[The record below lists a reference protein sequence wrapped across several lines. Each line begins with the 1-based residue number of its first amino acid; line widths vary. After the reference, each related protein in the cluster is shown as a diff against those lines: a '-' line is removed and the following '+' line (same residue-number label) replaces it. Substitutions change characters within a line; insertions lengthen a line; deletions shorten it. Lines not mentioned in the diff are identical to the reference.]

1 MEYYLTNKGNELWSR
16 EQARR
21 NAYCYVREA
30 NLKSDIQCDSNYIMF
45 WKSQNYGDSKKRVSD
60 SQRWGRKGGRDE
72 WVERGRVL
80 GL

>member
-1 MEYYLTNKGNELWSR
+1 
-16 EQARR
+16 
-21 NAYCYVREA
+21 
-30 NLKSDIQCDSNYIMF
+30 MF
-45 WKSQNYGDSKKRVSD
+45 WKSQNYGDSKKRISD